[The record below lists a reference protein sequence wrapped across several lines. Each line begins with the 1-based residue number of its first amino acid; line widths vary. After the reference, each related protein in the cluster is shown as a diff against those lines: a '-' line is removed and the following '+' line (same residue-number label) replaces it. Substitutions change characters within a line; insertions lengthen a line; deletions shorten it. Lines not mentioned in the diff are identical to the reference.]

1 MILAFFVHPLN
12 SKRML
17 QKMVPMS
24 LLMQELLDFKISLKS
39 EEKKLMFQNLE
50 LQRCKK
56 KLQNFNL

>member
-1 MILAFFVHPLN
+1 
-12 SKRML
+12 ML

-24 LLMQELLDFKISLKS
+24 LPMQELLDFKISLKS

-50 LQRCKK
+50 LQRYKK